1 MISQSQLNNSMRK
14 LFELDAKNY
23 KENGTI
29 FERPSAR
36 AIIIKDGKLAMV
48 YSQKYDYY
56 KFPGGGIDKN
66 ETKEEALIREVAEE
80 AGLVVI
86 NDSIKEYGIVTRKE
100 KGKEA
105 DMLLQ
110 QNYYYF
116 CDVENRIIE
125 QKLDDYEDE
134 EGFILKWVN
143 PIEIV
148 DTNYNHDHKEKN
160 TDRGRSMMGREARV
174 IEMLIFED
182 LIK

>member
-1 MISQSQLNNSMRK
+1 MRV
-14 LFELDAKNY
+14 LLELDY
-23 KENGTI
+23 KDYNENGNI
-29 FERPSAR
+29 GKRPSAR
-36 AIIIKDGKLAMV
+36 GIIINGNKIAMV
-48 YSQKYDYY
+48 YSYKYDYY

-66 ETKEEALIREVAEE
+66 ETKEAALIREVAEE

-134 EGFILKWVN
+134 EVFILKWVN